1 MRNELNKA
9 FPLFL
14 KWSTINFFFM
24 NKKIIVSIFL
34 TGFIFFATQAQ
45 NLLKSPN
52 IVIFYMD
59 DMGYGDMTITGA
71 TGYRTP
77 NLDRLAHDGALFT
90 QYYSPAPVCSASRA
104 GLLTG
109 CYPVRVGITGV
120 LFPNSITGLNPTEEI
135 IPELLKKK
143 KYTSCIIGKWHL
155 GDDAKFMPTQQGF
168 DQYYGLPYSNDM
180 WPYGNAKRGDKTPS
194 VTQTDPP
201 LWLYEGNKK
210 VQEIKTADDM
220 DMLTTQ
226 YTQRAVSFIKQN
238 SKNPFFLYIAHTMPH
253 IPLAVSTKFQGKS
266 EQGEYGD
273 VMMEID
279 WSVGEIVK
287 ELKAIGATN
296 NTLIIFTSDNGP
308 WISYGDHAGASGA
321 FREGKFTVFEG
332 GQRVPCIMKWPDV
345 IPKGLICNRLASS
358 VDILPTL
365 VEITKASLPVNKI
378 DGVSLLPILKG
389 DLLSEP
395 RKLFLYNEL
404 KAIRDN
410 RFKLVMPQKYTSNI
424 GSLPNDGGKNAK
436 TFKAETDFALY
447 DLRRDAGERYNVIE
461 KYPAV
466 FERLEKAMNQ
476 YKSEL
481 GENGY
486 GLRAVGQIIK

>member
-1 MRNELNKA
+1 
-9 FPLFL
+9 
-14 KWSTINFFFM
+14 M
-24 NKKIIVSIFL
+24 NKKIIISIIL

-59 DMGYGDMTITGA
+59 DMGYADMTITGA
-71 TGYRTP
+71 IGYRTP

-109 CYPVRVGITGV
+109 CYPARVGITGV
-120 LFPNSITGLNPTEEI
+120 LFPNSSNGLNPEEEI

-143 KYTSCIIGKWHL
+143 KYSSCVIGKWHL
-155 GDDAKFMPTQQGF
+155 GDDAKFMPIQQGF

-180 WPYGNAKRGDKTPS
+180 WPYGNAKRGNKAPS

-238 SKNPFFLYIAHTMPH
+238 RKNPFFLYIAHTMPH

-287 ELKAIGATN
+287 ELRAIGATN

-345 IPKGLICNRLASS
+345 IPKGMVCNRLASS

-365 VEITKASLPVNKI
+365 VDITSASLPVNKI

-389 DLLSEP
+389 DFLSEP

-410 RFKLVMPQKYTSNI
+410 RFKLVMPQKYSTNI

-436 TFKAETDFALY
+436 TLKAETDFALY

-466 FERLEKAMNQ
+466 VERLQKAMNQ
-476 YKSEL
+476 YKAEL